1 MRDWLLLGRGWGSRA
16 VSSNVGVGVWSK
28 AAADDT
34 LGKAEWWRKGERRKK
49 GGRVIYQPNNLFNQ
63 RVLVSFPP
71 LPLFLIQFLYP
82 VETKHPLRRAS

>member
-49 GGRVIYQPNNLFNQ
+49 GGRVTIYQSNNLLYQ
-63 RVLVSFPP
+63 RAFVCFPP
-71 LPLFLIQFLYP
+71 LSLY
-82 VETKHPLRRAS
+82 